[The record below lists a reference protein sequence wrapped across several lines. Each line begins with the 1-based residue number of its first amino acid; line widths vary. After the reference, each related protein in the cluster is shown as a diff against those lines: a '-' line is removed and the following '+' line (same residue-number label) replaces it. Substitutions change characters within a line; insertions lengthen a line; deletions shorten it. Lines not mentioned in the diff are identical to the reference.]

1 MEISEKSVSLV
12 FTKVVKDDGHEETHD
27 DEGDEQM
34 VQNEVQGNE
43 GGYPEDS
50 IRCVAASL

>member
-1 MEISEKSVSLV
+1 MAIIFFRKLV
-12 FTKVVKDDGHEETHD
+12 ITKVVKDDGHEEAHD

-50 IRCVAASL
+50 IRWIAASL

>member
-1 MEISEKSVSLV
+1 MAIIFFRKLV
-12 FTKVVKDDGHEETHD
+12 ITKVVKDDGHEEAHD

-43 GGYPEDS
+43 GSYPEDS
-50 IRCVAASL
+50 ISRVSASL